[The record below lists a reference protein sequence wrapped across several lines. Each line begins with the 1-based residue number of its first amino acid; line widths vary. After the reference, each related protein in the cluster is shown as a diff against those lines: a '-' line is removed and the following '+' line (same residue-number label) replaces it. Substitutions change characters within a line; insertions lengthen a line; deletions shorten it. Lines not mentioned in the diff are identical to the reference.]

1 VLTEEDVPEFGQ
13 LVLDLLGVPMVALGS
28 RLDSQAAEQGG
39 GRWAGIARFAQDRM
53 QSLVSQMV
61 KDQVNY
67 APGVEGLTR
76 GHTWLIHA
84 VPPDSSAG
92 KLE

>member
-1 VLTEEDVPEFGQ
+1 
-13 LVLDLLGVPMVALGS
+13 
-28 RLDSQAAEQGG
+28 
-39 GRWAGIARFAQDRM
+39 M

-67 APGVEGLTR
+67 APGVKGLTR